1 VYVGSVYFVNFEVL
15 KSLILEFS
23 LNLQLNSPAMFLAIS
38 TNHRNEEKFEFEIS
52 I

>member
-1 VYVGSVYFVNFEVL
+1 MYVGSVYFVNFEVL
-15 KSLILEFS
+15 KSLIPEFP
-23 LNLQLNSPAMFLAIS
+23 LNLQPNYLAMFLAIS